1 MLSWTGHYLL
11 IKVGVI
17 VYHSIN
23 LLFTA
28 QVIKLFGILV
38 QELKEKK
45 RVCQE
50 LLIYKF
56 VYLESTLFAKFT
68 I

>member
-1 MLSWTGHYLL
+1 M
-11 IKVGVI
+11 
-17 VYHSIN
+17 
-23 LLFTA
+23 
-28 QVIKLFGILV
+28 LFGILV

-56 VYLESTLFAKFT
+56 VYLESTLWALDNDKIT
-68 I
+68 SICQIHYINTERNCA